1 MDVNKALTVLSRN
14 PTAAGLDLAALA
26 LGLARDEYPDLDV
39 AGYLSEL
46 DAMGK
51 ELRPKMRGALPTRVE
66 SLCRYLFHDLGFRG
80 NERDYYDPRNSYF
93 NEVLDRRTG
102 LPITLSLTAMAVG
115 KRAGMEV
122 VGVGLPGHFVA
133 KAVDERGSVLFD
145 PFHGGRRLTAAD
157 CERLAEEASGRP
169 FRASAPALRA
179 VPAGAL
185 VLRLLTNLKAV
196 YLRSGDFSRAARIIG
211 RLRQLNPDDA
221 LQQRDLGA
229 TLLQAGQ
236 AGKAIDHLAEYLRRT
251 PEADDL
257 ETVRQLLSRARG
269 MVARWN

>member
-14 PTAAGLDLAALA
+14 PDAAGLDLAALA
-26 LGLARDEYPDLDV
+26 LELARDEYPDLDV

-46 DAMGK
+46 KAMAH
-51 ELRPKMRGALPTRVE
+51 ELRPKLRGSLPTRVE

-80 NERDYYDPRNSYF
+80 NERDYYDPRNSYL

-102 LPITLSLTAMAVG
+102 LPITLSLTAMMVG
-115 KRAGMEV
+115 KRAGLEV

-133 KAVDERGSVLFD
+133 KAVDQRGTVLFD
-145 PFHGGRRLTAAD
+145 PFHGGQRLTTTD
-157 CERLAEEASGRP
+157 CERLAEEASGQP
-169 FRASAPALRA
+169 FRATSTTLRA
-179 VPAGAL
+179 VPAGQL
-185 VLRLLTNLKAV
+185 VQRLLTNLKAV
-196 YLRSGDFSRAARIIG
+196 YLRGGDFVRAARVIS
-211 RLRQLNPDDA
+211 RLRQLNPRDS
-221 LQQRDLGA
+221 LQRRDLGA

-236 AGKAIDHLAEYLRRT
+236 AGKAIDHLAAYLKDT
-251 PEADDL
+251 PEADDV